1 MEAMYQA
8 PSIDNVEKCY
18 VDEKAIAGERSP
30 LLLTSDG
37 KTVEVMPDLDEAPTN
52 LRLDAPPEIEKTA

>member
-18 VDEKAIAGERSP
+18 VDEKAIAGERAP
-30 LLLTSDG
+30 LLITSDG
-37 KTVEVMPDLDEAPTN
+37 RTLEVRPDMDEAPTN
-52 LRLDAPPEIEKTA
+52 LHLDAPPEIEKTA

>member
-1 MEAMYQA
+1 M
-8 PSIDNVEKCY
+8 
-18 VDEKAIAGERSP
+18 
-30 LLLTSDG
+30 LLTSDG